1 MPCNLRL
8 VRKNGFVNL
17 RRDAHHRIQRSH
29 RLLKSHRN
37 LAPPHMP
44 PLLLAQSN
52 KIPPRSCI
60 LRRSLRTFVG
70 EELAPPSSLPL
81 NKTSPLTRAPA
92 DANHHRHAIH
102 RPHPS
107 RRRRQFHRHTA
118 HLKQFTHVSII
129 VATILS
135 IARKKE

>member
-8 VRKNGFVNL
+8 VRKNGFFNL
-17 RRDAHHRIQRSH
+17 RADAHHRIQRSH
-29 RLLKSHRN
+29 RLLKNHRN

-81 NKTSPLTRAPA
+81 NKTSPLTRAPTRNNPITA
-92 DANHHRHAIH
+92 SDNIAFPL
-102 RPHPS
+102 PHSPPNPPPPPPPITTATPS
-107 RRRRQFHRHTA
+107 
-118 HLKQFTHVSII
+118 
-129 VATILS
+129 
-135 IARKKE
+135 